1 MFDYSTFNPEEL
13 FALAKIDFQRENYE
27 NSLRKLKVLL
37 GRNQIPV
44 QTYSLLGRVYASIGI
59 FEKAKE
65 CFEVFVKNVPDAVEE
80 LFQLGMVEKDM
91 GNADVAVSLW
101 NDLLTKIPNF
111 PPALYHKA
119 LVSIDKNETQDA
131 VELLN
136 LLLETAPEGDEL
148 IHRADQLLSKI
159 SLQ

>member
-13 FALAKIDFQRENYE
+13 FALAKMDFQRENYE
-27 NSLRKLKVLL
+27 NSLRKLKVLM
-37 GRNQIPV
+37 GRNQIPI

-65 CFEVFVKNVPDAVEE
+65 CFEVFVKNVPDAIEE
-80 LFQLGMVEKDM
+80 KFQLGMVERDM
-91 GNADVAVSLW
+91 GNSDQAVNLW
-101 NDLLTKIPNF
+101 DELLTQVPNF

-119 LVSIDKNETQDA
+119 LVSIDKDDTKHA

-136 LLLETAPEGDEL
+136 SLLETAPEGDEL
-148 IHRADQLLSKI
+148 IHRADQLLSRI